1 MNLFLVLTLLLHSRM
16 EASTISTSLPA
27 VVQPQH
33 SSLAGRF
40 PAFAQ
45 AALLPALGTRGG
57 MVCPVPRRSLPA
69 SGRKAFGTGL
79 HSSLQT
85 GVQRYALGLYG
96 VGMAMQQLTERS
108 EPVKVSSTSDLQ
120 SRGEGVE
127 NTSSTKHKP
136 FVSART
142 RVLRILLIA
151 VSYCNLWTCNGLSTT
166 PINKTKLL
174 HRNGLAS
181 CPFHTQTR
189 CQHTHTHL
197 SQLT

>member
-1 MNLFLVLTLLLHSRM
+1 MNLFLVLTLLLHGGM

-27 VVQPQH
+27 VVHLQH
-33 SSLAGRF
+33 CGLAGRI

-57 MVCPVPRRSLPA
+57 VVCPVPRRSLLA

-79 HSSLQT
+79 HSSLKT
-85 GVQRYALGLYG
+85 GVQRYVLGLHG
-96 VGMAMQQLTERS
+96 SGMAMQQLTERS
-108 EPVKVSSTSDLQ
+108 EPVKVSSASDLQ

-151 VSYCNLWTCNGLSTT
+151 VSIALCGGLVMVCQRLLL
-166 PINKTKLL
+166 TKQ
-174 HRNGLAS
+174 NS
-181 CPFHTQTR
+181 CTETG
-189 CQHTHTHL
+189 
-197 SQLT
+197 